1 MGFFSR
7 QECWSGLPCSSPR
20 DLLNSGIKPRSPVM
34 QEDSLPSEP
43 PGKPKNT
50 RVGGI
55 SLLQGIF
62 QTRESNWGLLRCRQI
77 LYQLSHQGSPQSG
90 IRFAKCFSILWLVF
104 SLFCGSSFLFAD
116 GVVKG
121 AGSGAKRETCEFSF
135 GWGLIEGYSPGGSLS
150 GSSEALL
157 RRGGGRSQCVKDS
170 GGGGTSNQARVSGE
184 SFC

>member
-1 MGFFSR
+1 
-7 QECWSGLPCSSPR
+7 
-20 DLLNSGIKPRSPVM
+20 M

-104 SLFCGSSFLFAD
+104 LYFVARLFSILWLVFSLFCGSSFLFAD

-121 AGSGAKRETCEFSF
+121 AGSGAKHETCEFSF

-157 RRGGGRSQCVKDS
+157 
-170 GGGGTSNQARVSGE
+170 
-184 SFC
+184 